1 MKGDGADFGLRLKMS
16 LDDMKEVGLISLE
29 DARRDI
35 DAIDDQILDLVS
47 KRFAITGHVQGLKK
61 NEPASFPLPLRPTRE
76 AAILRRLVAR
86 GKVAGLSADFL
97 VRLWRVVLNESSSRQ
112 APITLHVSKHLN
124 SNLAHRLRLRDHF
137 GPMPVEEYRD
147 EAQAL
152 FQIDSVP
159 GDICV
164 VETEQAWT
172 EAFLAGKAGKAQV
185 IGYLPYIKDDLM
197 PQLLVL
203 GHAPVEASGDDE
215 TLVITEGKLP
225 RDFTPQPLWQVK
237 IGQHRL
243 SCLPG
248 FLQEHEGPLV
258 GLTRS
263 NPSLG
268 LKIAGRC
275 NSALEI

>member
-1 MKGDGADFGLRLKMS
+1 MN
-16 LDDMKEVGLISLE
+16 LDDKKEAAAISLE
-29 DARRDI
+29 DVRRDI

-61 NEPASFPLPLRPTRE
+61 NEPQAFPSPLRPTRE

-97 VRLWRVVLNESSSRQ
+97 VRLWRVMLNESSRRQ

-124 SNLAHRLRLRDHF
+124 SNVAHRLRLRDHF

-172 EAFLAGKAGKAQV
+172 EAFVAGKAGKAQV
-185 IGYLPYIKDDLM
+185 IAYLPSVKDALV
-197 PQLLVL
+197 PQLLVI

-225 RDFTPQPLWQVK
+225 RDFAPLPLWQVK

-258 GLTRS
+258 GLMRT
-263 NPSLG
+263 NASLG

>member
-1 MKGDGADFGLRLKMS
+1 M
-16 LDDMKEVGLISLE
+16 SLE
-29 DARRDI
+29 DMNEARGFSLDEVRRKI

-47 KRFAITGHVQGLKK
+47 KRFAITGHVQELKK
-61 NEPASFPLPLRPTRE
+61 TETQPFPLPLRPTRE

-86 GKVAGLSADFL
+86 GKPTGLSADFL
-97 VRLWRVVLNESSSRQ
+97 VRLWRVMLNESSRRQ
-112 APITLHVSKHLN
+112 APIALHVSKHLN
-124 SNLAHRLRLRDHF
+124 SNMAHRLRLRDHF

-152 FQIDSVP
+152 FQIESVP

-172 EAFLAGKAGKAQV
+172 EAFVNGKAGKAQV
-185 IGYLPYIKDDLM
+185 IACLPSIKDSM
-197 PQLLVL
+197 VPQLLVI
-203 GHAPVEASGDDE
+203 GNAPVEASGDDE

-225 RDFTPQPLWQVK
+225 RDFAPQPLWQVK

-275 NSALEI
+275 NSAIEI